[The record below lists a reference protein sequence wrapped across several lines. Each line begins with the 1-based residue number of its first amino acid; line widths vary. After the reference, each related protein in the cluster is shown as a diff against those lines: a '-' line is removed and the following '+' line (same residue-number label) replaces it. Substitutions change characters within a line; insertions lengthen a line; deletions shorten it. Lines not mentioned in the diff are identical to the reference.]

1 MNSEEAMEKYLAEY
15 DSDTWEEHSDGY
27 QWLLEECGE
36 KLLPALLKCTKHPKP
51 EVRAAVAPLLAT
63 RRPHTPEMIEAIAP
77 LINDPE
83 PLVRIQ
89 TLECLKEFG
98 DLALP
103 LVDQL
108 YEIVQRER
116 AEKDQVPRILAMG
129 ALLHIDRETW
139 EEELMPELTKAATSQ
154 TGKLADFVAVC
165 CLLELHGIEMP
176 SAEDETADPSAD
188 ETNA

>member
-1 MNSEEAMEKYLAEY
+1 MNSEEALEKYIAEY

-27 QWLLEECGE
+27 QWLLEECGD
-36 KLLPALLKCTKHPKP
+36 KLLPALMKCTKHPKP
-51 EVRAAVAPLLAT
+51 EVRAAAASLLAT

-83 PLVRIQ
+83 PLVRIK
-89 TLECLKEFG
+89 TLECVKQFA

-108 YEIVQRER
+108 YEIVQGER
-116 AEKDQVPRILAMG
+116 AKKDQVPRILAMG
-129 ALLHIDRETW
+129 ALLHIDREAW
-139 EEELMPELTKAATSQ
+139 EEELMPELTKAATAQ

-165 CLLELHGIEMP
+165 CLLELHGIEIPDEPDMP
-176 SAEDETADPSAD
+176 EEPGVDS
-188 ETNA
+188 

>member
-1 MNSEEAMEKYLAEY
+1 
-15 DSDTWEEHSDGY
+15 
-27 QWLLEECGE
+27 
-36 KLLPALLKCTKHPKP
+36 
-51 EVRAAVAPLLAT
+51 
-63 RRPHTPEMIEAIAP
+63 MIEAIAP

-116 AEKDQVPRILAMG
+116 AKKDQVPRILAMG
-129 ALLHIDRETW
+129 ALLHIDRDTW
-139 EEELMPELTKAATSQ
+139 EEELMPELTKSATSQ
-154 TGKLADFVAVC
+154 TGALADFVAVC

-176 SAEDETADPSAD
+176 TAEDKAADSGEEESD
-188 ETNA
+188 S

>member
-1 MNSEEAMEKYLAEY
+1 MNSEEALEKYIAEY

-36 KLLPALLKCTKHPKP
+36 KLLPALLKCTKHHKP
-51 EVRAAVAPLLAT
+51 EVRAAAASLLAT

-77 LINDPE
+77 LLNDPE
-83 PLVRIQ
+83 PLVRIK
-89 TLECLKEFG
+89 TLECVKQFAG
-98 DLALP
+98 LALP

-108 YEIVQRER
+108 YEIVQGER
-116 AEKDQVPRILAMG
+116 AKNDQVPRILAMG

-139 EEELMPELTKAATSQ
+139 EDELMPELTKAATAQ
-154 TGKLADFVAVC
+154 TGKLADFVAIC

-176 SAEDETADPSAD
+176 TAEDEAANPGAD
-188 ETNA
+188 ETDS

>member
-1 MNSEEAMEKYLAEY
+1 MNSEEALEKYIAEY

-51 EVRAAVAPLLAT
+51 EVRAAAASLLAT
-63 RRPHTPEMIEAIAP
+63 RRPHTPEMVEAIAP

-83 PLVRIQ
+83 PLVRIK
-89 TLECLKEFG
+89 TIECLKQFG

-103 LVDQL
+103 LVDHL
-108 YEIVQRER
+108 YEIVQQEKAR
-116 AEKDQVPRILAMG
+116 KDQVPRILAMG
-129 ALLHIDRETW
+129 ALIHIDREAW
-139 EEELMPELTKAATSQ
+139 EEELMPELTKAATSE

-165 CLLELHGIEMP
+165 CLLELHGIEIPDEPDMP
-176 SAEDETADPSAD
+176 EEHDLDS
-188 ETNA
+188 

>member
-1 MNSEEAMEKYLAEY
+1 MNSEEAMEKFLADY

-27 QWLLEECGE
+27 QRLLEECGE
-36 KLLPALLKCTKHPKP
+36 ELLPALLKCTKHPQP
-51 EVRAAVAPLLAT
+51 EVRAAAASLLAT

-89 TLECLKEFG
+89 TLEAVKEFG
-98 DLALP
+98 DLALH

-108 YEIVQRER
+108 YEIVQQEK
-116 AEKDQVPRILAMG
+116 AKKDQVPRILAMG
-129 ALLHIDRETW
+129 ALLHIDREAW
-139 EEELMPELTKAATSQ
+139 EDELMPELTKAATAQ

-176 SAEDETADPSAD
+176 EEPDMPEEPGVDS
-188 ETNA
+188 

>member
-27 QWLLEECGE
+27 QRLLEECGE
-36 KLLPALLKCTKHPKP
+36 KLLPALLKCTKHPQP

-63 RRPHTPEMIEAIAP
+63 QRPHTPEMIEAIAP
-77 LINDPE
+77 LINDSK
-83 PLVRIQ
+83 PLVRIR

-108 YEIVQRER
+108 SEIVQRER
-116 AEKDQVPRILAMG
+116 AEKDQVPRILAIG
-129 ALLHIDRETW
+129 AMLHIDRDTW
-139 EEELMPELTKAATSQ
+139 EEELMPALTKAATTQ
-154 TGKLADFVAVC
+154 TGDLAEFVALC
-165 CLLELHGIEMP
+165 CLLELHGLEFP
-176 SAEDETADPSAD
+176 TAEDEAADPSED

>member
-1 MNSEEAMEKYLAEY
+1 MNSEEALEKYIAEY
-15 DSDTWEEHSDGY
+15 DSDTWGEHSDGY

-36 KLLPALLKCTKHPKP
+36 KLLAALLKCTKHPKP
-51 EVRAAVAPLLAT
+51 EVRAAAASLLAT

-77 LINDPE
+77 LLNDPE
-83 PLVRIQ
+83 PLVRIK
-89 TLECLKEFG
+89 TLECLREFG

-108 YEIVQRER
+108 YEIVQGER
-116 AEKDQVPRILAMG
+116 AKKDQVPRILAMG
-129 ALLHIDRETW
+129 ALLHIDREAW
-139 EEELMPELTKAATSQ
+139 EEELMPELTKAATAQ

-176 SAEDETADPSAD
+176 TAEDEAANPGAD
-188 ETNA
+188 ETDS

>member
-1 MNSEEAMEKYLAEY
+1 
-15 DSDTWEEHSDGY
+15 
-27 QWLLEECGE
+27 
-36 KLLPALLKCTKHPKP
+36 
-51 EVRAAVAPLLAT
+51 
-63 RRPHTPEMIEAIAP
+63 MIEAIAP

-116 AEKDQVPRILAMG
+116 AEKDQVPRILAIG
-129 ALLHIDRETW
+129 ALLHIDRDTW

-154 TGKLADFVAVC
+154 TGKLADFVALC
-165 CLLELHGIEMP
+165 CLLELHGLEFPTTEDEAADP
-176 SAEDETADPSAD
+176 SEDETN
-188 ETNA
+188 T

>member
-1 MNSEEAMEKYLAEY
+1 MNSEEAVEKYIAQC
-15 DSDTWEEHSDGY
+15 SGDTWAENSDGY

-36 KLLPALLKCTKHPKP
+36 KLLPALLKCTQHPKP
-51 EVRAAVAPLLAT
+51 EVRATAASLLAT

-89 TLECLKEFG
+89 TLEALKEFA

-103 LVDQL
+103 LVEPL

-116 AEKDQVPRILAMG
+116 AKKDQVPRILAMG
-129 ALLHIDRETW
+129 ALLHIDPETW

-176 SAEDETADPSAD
+176 TAEDEAADLGEEESD
-188 ETNA
+188 S

>member
-36 KLLPALLKCTKHPKP
+36 KLFPALLKCTNHPKP

-89 TLECLKEFG
+89 TLECLKQFG

-108 YEIVQRER
+108 YEIVQLER
-116 AEKDQVPRILAMG
+116 AEKDLVPRILAMG
-129 ALLHIDRETW
+129 ALLHIDRDTW

-154 TGKLADFVAVC
+154 TGDLAEFVALC
-165 CLLELHGIEMP
+165 CLLELHGHEMP
-176 SAEDETADPSAD
+176 TDEDEAVDSKEDQTD
-188 ETNA
+188 T

>member
-27 QWLLEECGE
+27 QWLLEECGD
-36 KLLPALLKCTKHPKP
+36 KLLPALMKCTKHPKP
-51 EVRAAVAPLLAT
+51 EVRAAAASLLAT

-77 LINDPE
+77 LLNDPE
-83 PLVRIQ
+83 PLVRVK
-89 TLECLKEFG
+89 TLECVKQFAG
-98 DLALP
+98 LAVP

-108 YEIVQRER
+108 YEIVQQEK
-116 AEKDQVPRILAMG
+116 AKKDQVPRILAIG
-129 ALLHIDRETW
+129 ALLYIDREAW
-139 EEELMPELTKAATSQ
+139 EEELMPELTKAATSE

-176 SAEDETADPSAD
+176 DEPDMPGEPDLES
-188 ETNA
+188 

>member
-27 QWLLEECGE
+27 QWLLEECGD
-36 KLLPALLKCTKHPKP
+36 KLLPALMKCTKHPKP
-51 EVRAAVAPLLAT
+51 EVRAAAASLLAT

-77 LINDPE
+77 LLNDPE
-83 PLVRIQ
+83 PLVRVK
-89 TLECLKEFG
+89 TLECVKQFAG
-98 DLALP
+98 LAVP

-108 YEIVQRER
+108 YEIVQQEK
-116 AEKDQVPRILAMG
+116 AKKDQVPRILAIG
-129 ALLHIDRETW
+129 ALLYIDREAW
-139 EEELMPELTKAATSQ
+139 EEELMPELTKAATAQ

-176 SAEDETADPSAD
+176 EEPDMPGEPDLGS
-188 ETNA
+188 

>member
-1 MNSEEAMEKYLAEY
+1 MNSEEAMERYLAEY

-27 QWLLEECGE
+27 QRLLEECGE
-36 KLLPALLKCTKHPKP
+36 KLLPALLTCTKHPQA
-51 EVRAAVAPLLAT
+51 EVRAAAASLLAT

-77 LINDPE
+77 LINDSE
-83 PLVRIQ
+83 PLVRIK
-89 TLECLKEFG
+89 TIECLKQFG

-116 AEKDQVPRILAMG
+116 AKKDQVPRILAMG
-129 ALLHIDRETW
+129 ALLHIDRDTW
-139 EEELMPELTKAATSQ
+139 EEELMPELTKAATAQ

-176 SAEDETADPSAD
+176 EEPDMPGEPDLGS
-188 ETNA
+188 

>member
-27 QWLLEECGE
+27 QRLLEECGDQ
-36 KLLPALLKCTKHPKP
+36 LLPALMKCTKHPKP
-51 EVRAAVAPLLAT
+51 EVRAAAASLLAT

-77 LINDPE
+77 LINDSE

-103 LVDQL
+103 LQDEL
-108 YEIVQRER
+108 YGIVQRER
-116 AEKDQVPRILAMG
+116 TEKDQVPRILAMG
-129 ALLHIDRETW
+129 ALLQMNREAW
-139 EEELMPELTKAATSQ
+139 EEELMPELTKSATAQ
-154 TGKLADFVAVC
+154 TGALSDFVAVC

-176 SAEDETADPSAD
+176 SAGEESSGEQRD
-188 ETNA
+188 

>member
-27 QWLLEECGE
+27 QRLLEECGE
-36 KLLPALLKCTKHPKP
+36 KLLPALLKCTQHPQP
-51 EVRAAVAPLLAT
+51 EVRAAAASLLAT

-89 TLECLKEFG
+89 TLEAVKEFG
-98 DLALP
+98 DLALH

-108 YEIVQRER
+108 YEIVQGER
-116 AEKDQVPRILAMG
+116 AKKDQVPRILAMG
-129 ALLHIDRETW
+129 ALLHIDREAW
-139 EEELMPELTKAATSQ
+139 EEELMPELTKAATAQ

-176 SAEDETADPSAD
+176 EEPEISGELELDS
-188 ETNA
+188 

>member
-1 MNSEEAMEKYLAEY
+1 MEKYLAEY
-15 DSDTWEEHSDGY
+15 DSDTREDNSDGY
-27 QWLLEECGE
+27 QRLLEECGE
-36 KLLPALLKCTKHPKP
+36 KLLPALLTCTKHPRP
-51 EVRAAVAPLLAT
+51 EVRAASLLAT

-77 LINDPE
+77 LINDSE
-83 PLVRIQ
+83 PLVRIR

-116 AEKDQVPRILAMG
+116 ANKDRVPQILAMG
-129 ALLHIDRETW
+129 ALLHVNRDTW
-139 EEELMPELTKAATSQ
+139 EEELLPELTKVATSQ
-154 TGKLADFVAVC
+154 TGDLAEFVAVC

-176 SAEDETADPSAD
+176 TAEEEAADSGEGETDS
-188 ETNA
+188 

>member
-1 MNSEEAMEKYLAEY
+1 MNSEQALEKYIAEY

-51 EVRAAVAPLLAT
+51 EVRAAAAPLLAT

-77 LINDPE
+77 LLNDPE
-83 PLVRIQ
+83 PLVRIK
-89 TLECLKEFG
+89 TLECIKEFA

-108 YEIVQRER
+108 YEIVQGEK
-116 AEKDQVPRILAMG
+116 AKKDQVPRILAMG

-139 EEELMPELTKAATSQ
+139 EDELMPELTKAATAQ

-176 SAEDETADPSAD
+176 TAEDEAANPGED
-188 ETNA
+188 ETDS

>member
-27 QWLLEECGE
+27 QRLLEECGE
-36 KLLPALLKCTKHPKP
+36 KLLPALLKCTKHPQP
-51 EVRAAVAPLLAT
+51 EVRAAAAPLLAT
-63 RRPHTPEMIEAIAP
+63 RRPHTLEMIEAIAP
-77 LINDPE
+77 LINDSE
-83 PLVRIQ
+83 PLVRTR

-116 AEKDQVPRILAMG
+116 DKKDRVPQILAMG
-129 ALLHIDRETW
+129 ALLHVDRDTW
-139 EEELMPELTKAATSQ
+139 EEELMPELTRAATSQ
-154 TGKLADFVAVC
+154 TGDLAEFVAVC

-176 SAEDETADPSAD
+176 AAEDGAADSGEGETDS
-188 ETNA
+188 